1 MLENYK
7 KEIKEYVSN
16 AEPQLMIY
24 NSIIFIEII
33 ALACILFIEY
43 VMNYQ
48 KDGLLMMVFL
58 WIYLIAMAVM
68 ANLHPKKVQLFSSLI
83 IAPVNLIMFPYMFL
97 FADGGG
103 IKSGMP
109 IWLTFGIILVCI
121 MTNGIYFKIMLLL
134 TVVMDMSIL
143 IYGYF
148 NQELFYYSIEGES
161 YYYWDN
167 LIAILAVSSS
177 IGLILKYQ
185 KYMERRQANKLEDAM
200 VEAEQEKNNAQK
212 ANTAKT
218 DFLASMSHDIRT
230 PMNAIV
236 GMTDIAR
243 YNMDDKEKVKECL
256 EKINAS
262 STQLLNLLNN
272 ILDMSEI
279 EMGKLKLK
287 ENQFSMEELIE
298 NIQVVFTQMARNR
311 KISFDVDCEMEH
323 INLVGDSVRLRQV
336 LMNIISNSIKYT
348 EAFGK
353 VNVHIREVA
362 SDKNGYV
369 AFDFEVVDTGMG
381 MTREFIEN
389 RLFQPFER
397 AENKAV
403 QKIEGNGIG
412 MSITKT
418 IIDAMGAVISV
429 DSTVGEGSRFLV
441 HADFKEDEKYQNN
454 FVKEKD
460 GVSVL
465 DATGK
470 NLLVVEDNE
479 INMEIIKAILERTHV
494 RITCAW
500 DAEEAIDIFSKS
512 QEGHFDLILM
522 DIQLPGMNGYEATRT
537 IRCMERKDALSIPIM
552 AMTANAFSQ
561 DVERAFN
568 AGMNAHIAKPID
580 VEELFRKMYHF
591 LYTV

>member
-1 MLENYK
+1 MLEKYK
-7 KEIKEYVSN
+7 KKIKEYVLN
-16 AEPQLMIY
+16 AEPLLMVY

-43 VMNYQ
+43 VMKYQ

-58 WIYLIAMAVM
+58 WIYLIVMAVL
-68 ANLHPKKVQLFSSLI
+68 ANLYPKKVQLFSSLI

-109 IWLTFGIILVCI
+109 IWMTFGIILVCI
-121 MTNGIYFKIMLLL
+121 MTNGIYFKIILLL
-134 TVVMDMSIL
+134 SVVVDTSIL

-148 NQELFYYSIEGES
+148 NLELFYNLEGEH

-185 KYMERRQANKLEDAM
+185 KYMEGMQARKLEGAM
-200 VEAEQEKNNAQK
+200 IEAEQEKNNAQK

-218 DFLASMSHDIRT
+218 RFLASMSHDIRT

-243 YNMDDKEKVKECL
+243 YNIDNQDKVKECL

-279 EMGKLKLK
+279 EMGELKLK

-298 NIQVVFTQMARNR
+298 NIQVVFAQMARS
-311 KISFDVDCEMEH
+311 KKVSFEVDCEMEH
-323 INLVGDSVRLRQV
+323 VNLLGDSVRLRQI

-353 VNVHIREVA
+353 VNVYIKETA
-362 SDKNGYV
+362 SDKEGYV

-381 MTREFIEN
+381 MTKEFIEN
-389 RLFQPFER
+389 KLFQPFER

-403 QKIEGNGIG
+403 RKIEGNGIG
-412 MSITKT
+412 MSITKN

-454 FVKEKD
+454 FVVEKD
-460 GVSVL
+460 GVAIL
-465 DATGK
+465 DATGM

-494 RITCAW
+494 HITCAW

-522 DIQLPGMNGYEATRT
+522 DIQLPGMDGYEATRM
-537 IRCMERKDALSIPIM
+537 IRCMERKDALSIPII
-552 AMTANAFSQ
+552 AMTANAFAQ
-561 DVERAFN
+561 DVEKAFN

>member
-1 MLENYK
+1 MLKKYE
-7 KEIKEYVSN
+7 KEIKEYISN
-16 AEPQLMIY
+16 AEPQLMVY
-24 NSIIFIEII
+24 NCIIFIEII

-43 VMNYQ
+43 IMNYQ

-58 WIYLIAMAVM
+58 WIYLIVMAVM
-68 ANLHPKKVQLFSSLI
+68 ANLYPKKVQLFSTLI

-109 IWLTFGIILVCI
+109 IWLTFGIILLCI

-134 TVVMDMSIL
+134 TIVVDMSIL

-148 NQELFYYSIEGES
+148 NQELFYSMEGEY

-167 LIAILAVSSS
+167 LIAIFAVSSS
-177 IGLILKYQ
+177 IGIMIKYQ
-185 KYMERRQANKLEDAM
+185 KYMESMQARKLENAM

-212 ANTAKT
+212 ANTEKT
-218 DFLASMSHDIRT
+218 SFLASMSHDIRT

-243 YNMDDKEKVKECL
+243 YNIDDKEKVKECL

-279 EMGKLKLK
+279 EMGKLSLK
-287 ENQFSMEELIE
+287 ESQFSMEELID
-298 NIQVVFTQMARNR
+298 NIQVVFMQMARSK
-311 KISFDVDCEMEH
+311 KISFEVECKMEH
-323 INLVGDSVRLRQV
+323 SNLLGDSVRLRQV
-336 LMNIISNSIKYT
+336 LMNIIGNSIKYT

-353 VNVHIREVA
+353 VDVYIRETA
-362 SDKNGYV
+362 SNKAGYV

-381 MTREFIEN
+381 MTRDFIEN
-389 RLFQPFER
+389 KLFQPFER
-397 AENKAV
+397 AEGKAIR
-403 QKIEGNGIG
+403 KIEGNGIG
-412 MSITKT
+412 MSITKK
-418 IIDAMGAVISV
+418 IIDAMGAEISV

-441 HADFKEDEKYQNN
+441 HADFKEDEKYQDN

-460 GVSVL
+460 GMSVF

-494 RITCAW
+494 HITCAW

-512 QEGHFDLILM
+512 QNGHFDLILM
-522 DIQLPGMNGYEATRT
+522 DIQLPGMDGYEATRT
-537 IRCMERKDALSIPIM
+537 IRRMERKDALSIPIM
-552 AMTANAFSQ
+552 AMTANAFAQ
-561 DVERAFN
+561 DVEKAFN
-568 AGMNAHIAKPID
+568 AGMNAHLAKPID